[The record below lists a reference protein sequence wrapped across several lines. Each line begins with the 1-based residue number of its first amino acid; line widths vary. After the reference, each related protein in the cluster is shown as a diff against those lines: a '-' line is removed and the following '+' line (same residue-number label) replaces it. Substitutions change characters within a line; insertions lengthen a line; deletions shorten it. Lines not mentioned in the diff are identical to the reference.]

1 MKRSFLLFISP
12 ILVLFCSLIMW
23 LIGVGSAILPIWLFR
38 DLCIPIIHFSIVSQF
53 IKKYSSKNGKI
64 IFAIL
69 LYVVTI
75 VVNMVMLGLLK
86 KNGGQILFFSAFNA
100 LWAIICGLVIIGHSM
115 IVRTNISKT
124 IIGGIVT
131 VEALLALASNAMLTW
146 ILSPI
151 LAASFAID
159 DVELL
164 ILPLSAIILCL
175 FSYLLGITLTQH
187 HIGWKLFAWL
197 IGVTMSVFVSLW
209 LIGSP
214 HILPYTDSTLTTI
227 WVVVSIIIFA
237 CSFIGVIQRKRGM
250 IVQAD

>member
-1 MKRSFLLFISP
+1 
-12 ILVLFCSLIMW
+12 MW
-23 LIGVGSAILPIWLFR
+23 LG
-38 DLCIPIIHFSIVSQF
+38 
-53 IKKYSSKNGKI
+53 N
-64 IFAIL
+64 
-69 LYVVTI
+69 
-75 VVNMVMLGLLK
+75 N
-86 KNGGQILFFSAFNA
+86 
-100 LWAIICGLVIIGHSM
+100 
-115 IVRTNISKT
+115 RTQYD
-124 IIGGIVT
+124 
-131 VEALLALASNAMLTW
+131 AMLTW

-151 LAASFAID
+151 LASSFAID

-214 HILPYTDSTLTTI
+214 HILPYTDATLTTI
-227 WVVVSIIIFA
+227 GIVVSIIIFV
-237 CSFIGVIQRKRGM
+237 CSVIGVIQRKRGM

>member
-1 MKRSFLLFISP
+1 MKKSFLLFISP

-23 LIGVGSAILPIWLFR
+23 LIGVGAAILPIWLFR

-53 IKKYSSKNGKI
+53 IKKYSFKNGRI
-64 IFAIL
+64 IFSIL

-75 VVNMVMLGLLK
+75 AVNIVMLGLLE

-164 ILPLSAIILCL
+164 ILPLSAIIFCL
-175 FSYLLGITLTQH
+175 FSYLLGTTLTQR
-187 HIGWKLFAWL
+187 HIVWKLFAWF
-197 IGVTMSVFVSLW
+197 IGVTASVFVSLS
-209 LIGSP
+209 LLGDV
-214 HILPYTDSTLTTI
+214 HILPYTDAALTTI
-227 WVVVSIIIFA
+227 WIIASIIIFA
-237 CSFIGVIQRKRGM
+237 CSFIGVTQRKRGM
-250 IVQAD
+250 IVQAE